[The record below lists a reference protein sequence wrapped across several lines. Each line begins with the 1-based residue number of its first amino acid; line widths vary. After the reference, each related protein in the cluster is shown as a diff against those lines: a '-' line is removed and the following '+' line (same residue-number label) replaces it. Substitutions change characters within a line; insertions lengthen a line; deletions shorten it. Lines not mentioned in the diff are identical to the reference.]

1 MKRNGTGTGNGSTS
15 GSEGVVSLIELKA
28 EIARLKV
35 LKGEAPEEDFEFAL
49 TQAAK
54 RFDIPRRK
62 LRNWVVDID
71 RDAKQSEGKPL
82 AISVEGAAALVDGL
96 KPDLLI
102 ERGNLPAS
110 VYAIRDAF
118 VKTGE
123 LYERGVP
130 VRVVPSKRGG
140 LPQIRPLG
148 VENVILE
155 VHKLYRPVVKKR
167 DGRGGVDRAG
177 EFSPTGRATISRPE
191 GRVGPAA
198 ARGD

>member
-1 MKRNGTGTGNGSTS
+1 MKRNGTGTGNGSAS

-54 RFDIPRRK
+54 RFDIPKRK
-62 LRNWVVDID
+62 LRNWADDVD
-71 RDAKQSEGKPL
+71 RDAKQSEGEPL
-82 AISVEGAAALVDGL
+82 AVSVDGAAALVDGL

-102 ERGNLPAS
+102 ERGNLPAA

-140 LPQIRPLG
+140 LPQIRPSAWRTSSSRCTSCIARSSRSRTAG
-148 VENVILE
+148 
-155 VHKLYRPVVKKR
+155 
-167 DGRGGVDRAG
+167 GGV
-177 EFSPTGRATISRPE
+177 
-191 GRVGPAA
+191 
-198 ARGD
+198 